1 MKRREFLQRTLV
13 APGFVAI
20 VGSTRVVSQ
29 GEAPRIAFTIDDFNV
44 FDVPALSGADRNT
57 AILDA
62 LRAGGVKAGV
72 FVIGRNVEDAG
83 NMRLL
88 QQWNDAGHIVGN
100 HTYSHRRYSRADFGE
115 FTGDIVAAEVKLKPL
130 SRFRKW
136 LRFPSLDEGRTAD
149 QRDRIRAFLADAGY
163 RNAHVTIDASD
174 WYVDG
179 RLRAR
184 LDKDRDADL
193 APYRAFY
200 LDHIWERARYY
211 ETLSRQVIGRRIHHT
226 LLLHHNVLNGMFLG
240 DLLRMF
246 KDKGWELVD
255 AETAYADPIFTS
267 TPQVL
272 PAGQS
277 LVWSLAK
284 ATGKFDAELRY
295 PGEDGAYEAPKMD
308 ALGL

>member
-1 MKRREFLQRTLV
+1 MKRREFLQRALL
-13 APGFVAI
+13 APGVAAI
-20 VGSTRVVSQ
+20 ALPARVATQ
-29 GEAPRIAFTIDDFNV
+29 NETPRIAFTFDDFNV
-44 FDVPALSGADRNT
+44 FDVPALSGPSRNR
-57 AILDA
+57 ALLDA
-62 LRAGGVKAGV
+62 LRANGLKAAG
-72 FVIGRNVEDAG
+72 FVIGRYVEDPDK
-83 NMRLL
+83 MRLL
-88 QQWNDAGHIVGN
+88 QQWSDAGHIVGN
-100 HTYSHRRYSRADFGE
+100 HTYSHRRYSRAGFSE
-115 FTGDIVAAEVKLKPL
+115 FTKDILENEAKLKSLPQ
-130 SRFRKW
+130 FRKW
-136 LRFPSLDEGRTAD
+136 LRFPFLDEGVTAD
-149 QRDRIRAFLADAGY
+149 QRDRIRGFLADSGY
-163 RNAHVTIDASD
+163 RNAHITIDASD

-184 LDKDRDADL
+184 LEKDRDADV

-200 LDHIWERARYY
+200 LDHIWDRAMYY

-246 KDKGWELVD
+246 RDKGWQLVD
-255 AETAYADPIFTS
+255 AETAYADPVFAS
-267 TPQVL
+267 TPRVL

-284 ATGKFDAELRY
+284 ATGRFDTELRY